1 MTSIKKQ
8 NGIIENTYINNNYQ
22 TQILI
27 NTELEKINVNTSRVS
42 TAKCGQETM
51 DCITDI
57 YSDQGWAS
65 VAGWVLTAF
74 QPEVALA
81 VAAGC
86 GARECA
92 DNVAELFD

>member
-8 NGIIENTYINNNYQ
+8 NGIIENTYMNENYQ
-22 TQILI
+22 TQVLI
-27 NTELEKINVNTSRVS
+27 NTELKKIEINTQRVN

-57 YSDQGWAS
+57 YSEQGWAS
-65 VAGWVLTAF
+65 VSGWVLTAF

-81 VAAGC
+81 VAADC
-86 GARECA
+86 GAREFA
-92 DNVAELFD
+92 DDVAELF